1 MLKSPFHTKISL
13 QERLSQ
19 LTGHLV
25 EINAARL
32 GLEPGRL
39 QKVYKRN
46 FIQVQQELFVA
57 TSLNSIRVF
66 DISEPRRSLLIG
78 IRTTFPSGN
87 AFNQMK
93 LVQIGLNFIE
103 VQAKGKKYPSR
114 ILFPLNKIEGIFR
127 ITPA

>member
-1 MLKSPFHTKISL
+1 MIIRPHHKKISL
-13 QERLSQ
+13 QQRLAQ

-39 QKVYKRN
+39 QKVFKKN

-57 TSLNSIRVF
+57 SSLNSVRVF
-66 DISEPRRSLLIG
+66 DIPPPRNSILIG
-78 IRTTFPSGN
+78 LRTTFPSGS

-93 LVQIGLNFIE
+93 LVQIGLDFIE
-103 VQAKGKKYPSR
+103 VQAKGKTPSR

-127 ITPA
+127 IRQ